1 MDERSS
7 VAPAERRGQ
16 KRAGLLIVLAGIA
29 LGQVILYGPSLAGR
43 KILLPLDIL
52 AQPLAYIS
60 RTPETESIQAR
71 NTYLVD
77 LVFAFEP
84 MRRFAASEF
93 RAGRLPMWAPY
104 HFGGAPF
111 IWPKFSPFLALQC
124 LTESPLVLAWT
135 QLLASMIAGVGSYL
149 FFRSV
154 LALSFW
160 LSAIASWCYPLT
172 AFFVL
177 WQGYPTV
184 LAVYWLPWILLA
196 VHKTVRRANSWTPL
210 GLSVVTCFV
219 IISGHLDVAAQVL
232 LVSVLYA
239 AWCWVDAWR
248 GQWFQA
254 QAGRALLPLLAGWL
268 FGFLLAAPYVLPV
281 LEYTHTSAR
290 MVRRSAG
297 EEERPPVG
305 LAVLPEVVLPEMYG
319 STETGSFYIFPKG
332 QTNLSESTAATYT
345 GAMATL
351 FLAPLAFCSRRH
363 RSINAL
369 WAFLI
374 ILGLSWCLNV
384 PGIVSLLRLPG
395 LRIMSHD
402 RLVFAS
408 SFAILAL
415 AATGLEIL
423 IQGAVK
429 WRKWFWLPFA
439 ILVALF
445 FWCVYRTAFLPERLD
460 TQIIHGWE
468 GARQA
473 QAWFT
478 QHYAAAA
485 VCCSLGIGGW
495 LFLWLKTGALPSQ
508 PGAISNRSAGFRASQ
523 DRAAFEGFCGMQNL
537 RSDRLTKMPP
547 WLLPFLAAVMMAD
560 LLWFDFGKNPQ
571 CARSLYYPPVPVLQ
585 QVAKSAPGRI
595 IGYSCLP
602 PALSAICGLQD
613 IRGYDGVDPARLIDL
628 LNLVNDPQ
636 SPPAPS
642 YASTQWEAPKLAI
655 SPEGDA
661 SLPPVLNMLGV
672 RYVIF
677 RGSPPPGARPA
688 FQDTDYW
695 VLLNPSALPRVFVPQ
710 RVEVLTDP
718 ALRLEKLASAQFDPR
733 AVAYAESPVKLPE
746 TCRGSAEIAQET
758 STRLKVSLHMET
770 AGLLILADLWD
781 KGWRAFL
788 DGTPVPILRANHAVR
803 GVVVS
808 SDSKT
813 LEFRYHPASFALGLK
828 LATLAAALLLGW
840 TIVIFGNYRS
850 TKPTDGGQH

>member
-1 MDERSS
+1 MDEKSN
-7 VAPAERRGQ
+7 VAPAKRRGQ
-16 KRAGLLIVLAGIA
+16 KLARLLIVLAGIA

-52 AQPLAYIS
+52 AQPLAYIP

-135 QLLASMIAGVGSYL
+135 QLLASMMAGVGSYL

-154 LALSFW
+154 LGLSFW
-160 LSAIASWCYPLT
+160 PSALASWCYPLT

-177 WQGYPTV
+177 WQGYATV

-196 VHKTVRRANSWTPL
+196 VDKTVRRANSWAPL
-210 GLSVVTCFV
+210 GLSVVTCLV

-232 LVSVLYA
+232 LISALYA
-239 AWCWVDAWR
+239 AWCSAEAWR
-248 GQWFQA
+248 GQWFQP
-254 QAGRALLPLLAGWL
+254 QGRKALLSLAAGWI
-268 FGFLLAAPYVLPV
+268 FGFLLAAPYVLPI
-281 LEYTHTSAR
+281 LEYTRTSAR
-290 MVRRSAG
+290 MERRSAG

-332 QTNLSESTAATYT
+332 QMSLPESTAATYT
-345 GAMATL
+345 GATATL

-369 WAFLI
+369 CAFLI
-374 ILGLSWCLNV
+374 FLGLSWCLNV

-415 AATGLEIL
+415 AATGLEVL
-423 IQGAVK
+423 IYGGVR
-429 WRKWFWLPFA
+429 WRKSFWLPFA
-439 ILVALF
+439 ILAVLF
-445 FWCVYRTAFLPERLD
+445 FWCVYRTVFLPERLE
-460 TQIIHGWE
+460 TQTIQDWQGGWR
-468 GARQA
+468 AR
-473 QAWFT
+473 AWFT

-485 VCCSLGIGGW
+485 VWCSLGIAGW
-495 LFLWLKTGALPSQ
+495 LFLWLKTGARTSQ
-508 PGAISNRSAGFRASQ
+508 LGANRSAGFRTSQ
-523 DRAAFEGFCGMQNL
+523 NRAAFEGFCGIENL
-537 RSDRLTKMPP
+537 RSDRIAKMPP
-547 WLLPFLAAVMMAD
+547 WMLPFLAAVMMAD

-571 CARSLYYPPVPVLQ
+571 CPRSLYYPSVPVLQ
-585 QVAKSAPGRI
+585 QLAKSAPGRI
-595 IGYSCLP
+595 FGYSCLP

-642 YASTQWEAPKLAI
+642 YAVTQWEAPKLAI
-655 SPEGDA
+655 TPEGDA
-661 SLPPVLNMLGV
+661 SLPPLLNMLGV

-677 RGSPPPGARPA
+677 RGSPPPDTRAA
-688 FQDTDYW
+688 FRDTDYW
-695 VLLNPSALPRVFVPQ
+695 VLLNPAALPRVFVPQ
-710 RVEVLTDP
+710 RVEVLTNP
-718 ALRLEKLASAQFDPR
+718 ALRLQKLGSVQFDPR
-733 AVAYAESPVKLPE
+733 AVAYAESAVNLPG

-758 STRLKVSLHMET
+758 PTRLTVSLHMET

-781 KGWRAFL
+781 KGWRAYL
-788 DGTPVPILRANHAVR
+788 DGRPVPILRANHAVR

-808 SDSKT
+808 PESKI
-813 LEFRYHPASFALGLK
+813 LEFRYQPASFALGLK

-840 TIVIFGNYRS
+840 TIVIFRNCRS
-850 TKPTDGGQH
+850 TKPTNGGQH